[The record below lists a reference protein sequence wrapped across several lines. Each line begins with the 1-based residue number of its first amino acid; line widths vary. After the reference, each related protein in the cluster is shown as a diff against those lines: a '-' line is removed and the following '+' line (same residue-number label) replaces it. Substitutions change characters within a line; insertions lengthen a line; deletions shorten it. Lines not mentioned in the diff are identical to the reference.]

1 MDGLKQRIAHAL
13 RSQPQPTVTILS
25 SLLAV
30 EDELGYIPKEA
41 VDEVAAFTSATVND
55 VWAVASFYPNFRF
68 QPPCDHTVELCW
80 GPSCHLLG
88 AMPLIAA
95 ALGAVGLEGEGDTP
109 DGRLSLRYNTCL
121 GACAQAPVISI
132 DHQLIGRLS
141 ADQARVRVTEL
152 LSRPSSR
159 ASEIPPSP
167 PLQRGVRRDLAEG
180 EPFDSAQ
187 DKPFDSARDKP
198 FDSAQDKHGG

>member
-1 MDGLKQRIAHAL
+1 RIAHAL

-88 AMPLIAA
+88 AMPLIVAV
-95 ALGAVGLEGEGDTP
+95 LGAVGLEGEGDTP

-121 GACAQAPVISI
+121 GACAQAPVISL
-132 DHQLIGRLS
+132 DHQLLGRLS
-141 ADQARVRVTEL
+141 PEQARARVTEL

-167 PLQRGVRRDLAEG
+167 LYERGVRGDLAQG
-180 EPFDSAQ
+180 E
-187 DKPFDSARDKP
+187 
-198 FDSAQDKHGG
+198 HGG